1 MRACANNKWGTRSR
15 AVRVV
20 SLFTTLFLTSAFG
33 AGPERQVQVDAAH
46 LRETLAENFPHIH
59 AIEVKLNDGSVVKT
73 KRMKPES
80 DALRVNPNAAVGER
94 VIPYTDIT
102 SIRLDLGARRG
113 WQIAGGVLGGFIVGG
128 IVGFAAQ
135 EASDTKYRVAGLTGI
150 VAGALLGVRL
160 GGRHRKILIIDVK

>member
-1 MRACANNKWGTRSR
+1 
-15 AVRVV
+15 
-20 SLFTTLFLTSAFG
+20 
-33 AGPERQVQVDAAH
+33 
-46 LRETLAENFPHIH
+46 
-59 AIEVKLNDGSVVKT
+59 
-73 KRMKPES
+73 MKPES

-113 WQIAGGVLGGFIVGG
+113 WQIAGGVLGAYIVGG

>member
-1 MRACANNKWGTRSR
+1 MRPCANNRWSTRTR

-20 SLFTTLFLTSAFG
+20 SLFATLFLTSAFG

-113 WQIAGGVLGGFIVGG
+113 WQIAGGVLGAYIVGG

-150 VAGALLGVRL
+150 GAGALLGVRL